1 MGKLI
6 LLTSGK
12 GGSGK
17 SSITCGLGAAL
28 CRRERKV
35 LLVDL
40 DEGLRTLDLML
51 GLASQTLFDLSD
63 VYNSRCSLASAVQSV
78 GENGSVYSN
87 LFLLPAPLKSGD
99 VQGDSRLAELKHHM
113 AQGYDYVLID
123 SPAGLDAG
131 FMSAAAGVRDAVI
144 VVTPDPVCVRIASA
158 VRETLLKAG
167 AENIRMLINKFSWD
181 MLVRRTVF
189 NIDEVIDETGIQLI
203 GIVPYDKN
211 VQQSASLGVPL
222 EGCAAARA
230 FDRIAA
236 RLDGE
241 HISINE
247 RDL

>member
-28 CRRERKV
+28 CRRGKRV
-35 LLVDL
+35 LLVDM

-63 VYNSRCSLASAVQSV
+63 VYSSRCTLDAAVQQV
-78 GENGSVYSN
+78 EREGIYSK
-87 LFLLPAPLKSGD
+87 LFMLPAPLKAGD
-99 VQGDSRLAELKHHM
+99 IRDTERLADIKHYM
-113 AQGYDYVLID
+113 ASKYDYVLID

-131 FMSAAAGVRDAVI
+131 FMSAAYGVRDAVI
-144 VVTPDPVCVRIASA
+144 IATPDPVCVRIAST
-158 VRETLLKAG
+158 VREVLIRNGTV
-167 AENIRMLINKFSWD
+167 NIRMLVNKFSRE
-181 MLVRRTVF
+181 MLLKGTAF
-189 NIDEVIDETGIQLI
+189 NIDDVIDDTGVQLI
-203 GIVPYDKN
+203 GVVPYDKN
-211 VQQSASLGVPL
+211 VQQAAAFGVPL
-222 EGCAAARA
+222 GSGMAARA

-241 HISINE
+241 HVSINE

>member
-1 MGKLI
+1 M
-6 LLTSGK
+6 LTSGK

-28 CRRERKV
+28 CRRGNKV
-35 LLVDL
+35 LLVDM

-63 VYNSRCSLASAVQSV
+63 VYRSRCSLESAVQCADDS
-78 GENGSVYSN
+78 GTYSN
-87 LFLLPAPLKSGD
+87 LFLLPAPLKSGGIR
-99 VQGDSRLAELKHHM
+99 GDGRLAELKHHM
-113 AQGYDYVLID
+113 AAGYDYVLID

-131 FMSAAAGVRDAVI
+131 FMAAAAGVRDAVI

-158 VRETLLKAG
+158 VREALLKAG
-167 AENIRMLINKFSWD
+167 AKNIRMLINKFSRD
-181 MLVRRTVF
+181 MLLRRTAF
-189 NIDEVIDETGIQLI
+189 NIDEVIDETGVQLI
-203 GIVPYDKN
+203 GIVPYDKLI
-211 VQQSASLGVPL
+211 QQSASLGIPL
-222 EGCAAARA
+222 DSGAAARA

-241 HISINE
+241 HVSINE

>member
-28 CRRERKV
+28 CRRGNKV
-35 LLVDL
+35 LLVDM

-63 VYNSRCSLASAVQSV
+63 VYNLRCSLAAAVQPA
-78 GENGSVYSN
+78 GENGVYSN

-99 VQGDSRLAELKHHM
+99 VQGDDRLAELKHHM

-144 VVTPDPVCVRIASA
+144 VVTPDPVCVRIAST

-167 AENIRMLINKFSWD
+167 AENIRMLINKFSRD
-181 MLVRRTVF
+181 MLLRRTVF

-211 VQQSASLGVPL
+211 VQQAASLGTPL

-241 HISINE
+241 HISVNE

>member
-28 CRRERKV
+28 CRRGNKV
-35 LLVDL
+35 LLVDM

-63 VYNSRCSLASAVQSV
+63 VYNLRCSLAAAVQPA
-78 GENGSVYSN
+78 GENGAYSN
-87 LFLLPAPLKSGD
+87 LYLLPAPLKSGY
-99 VQGDSRLAELKHHM
+99 VQGNDRLAQLKHHM

-144 VVTPDPVCVRIASA
+144 VVTPDPVCVRIAST

-167 AENIRMLINKFSWD
+167 AENIRMLINKFSRD
-181 MLVRRTVF
+181 MLLRRTVF

-211 VQQSASLGVPL
+211 VQQAASLGTPL